1 MRWLRAWFS
10 RLGASFRKGRRD
22 RDIAAELENH
32 LRLHIEDNLRA
43 GMNPEEARRCAIIKL
58 GGVEQAKEIYRE
70 REGLP
75 LLELFFHDFRFAL
88 RLLRKNPGF
97 TAIAVLTLALGMGAT
112 TTIFSV
118 VNSVLLRP
126 LPYQNQDRLLRV
138 AESHPGAPAAGV
150 TFSSFGVTYAT
161 FLDLEREAKTIE
173 NASAYRQWA
182 FNVTGG
188 SEPQQVSGALVS
200 GNFFNVLG
208 SNALLGHTIQPE
220 DDQPGGNNRV
230 VVLSYG
236 LWQSRFGA
244 DKKILGQML
253 KVNTEPFT
261 VIGVMPDGFDYP
273 EQSEVWCPLVPGSS
287 LHNNRRA
294 HLLTVLADRKRGELL
309 GSVQGELT
317 AFAESVEKRNPGV
330 DDPGLTL
337 SAETLHKSLVA
348 PIRPALVILL
358 FAVGL
363 LLSIACAN
371 VANLLLA
378 RTNARRKEIAVRL
391 ALGASRARLA
401 ILLLTESIFV
411 SLLGGTVGLFIA
423 EAGLT
428 LIRTQGSEDL
438 PRFAEINLDWRVFVF
453 ALAVSLFS
461 GLFFGLAPALA
472 GAKVNLN
479 APLKEGAWES
489 PGPSLRISN
498 RTLTML
504 QYALATI
511 LLVGAGLL
519 GSSLLQIVQVK
530 PGFNPDRV
538 LTLQIFLSPQEYPE
552 GDSKAATVLRQMLE
566 RVRALPGVRSAG
578 VVSALPITGG
588 PSTEFVIEGRPAP
601 RLGDEPG
608 ADIRVVDPE
617 YFSTMG
623 IPLLAGRSFTE
634 RDNFNAAR
642 VMLINETLA
651 RQFWPHS
658 NDNPIGQHITM
669 KDWGPPLTG
678 EIVGVVGDVKT
689 NGLDAAVGPM
699 IYWPYYQFGQIFN
712 VMVVRTDG
720 DPIRMVSAVK
730 SGIWSVDKNQPVS
743 RIQTMDQ
750 ILSDSVA
757 RRRLYVV
764 LLGVFA
770 GVALLLAATGIYGV
784 VSYSVSQRTREI
796 GIRVALGAERVDV
809 VRLVIAQAAKL
820 ALAGEVIGIL
830 VALGLTRLM
839 SSLLFG
845 VSAADPLTFASVV
858 IVLTAVAL
866 AACYVPARRATRV
879 DPMVALRYE

>member
-1 MRWLRAWFS
+1 MKRMRRWLL
-10 RLGASFRKGRRD
+10 RLGDLLRKERRE
-22 RDIAAELENH
+22 RELVAEMESH
-32 LRLHIEDNLRA
+32 LQMHVEDNRRA
-43 GMNPEEARRCAIIKL
+43 GMNPEEARRHALIKL
-58 GGVEQAKEIYRE
+58 GGVEQVKTNYRE
-70 REGLP
+70 QQGLP

-97 TAIAVLTLALGMGAT
+97 TTIAVLTLALGMGAT

-126 LPYQNQDRLLRV
+126 LPYQNHDLLLRV
-138 AESHPGAPAAGV
+138 QETHSGAPAAGV
-150 TFSSFGVTYAT
+150 TFSTFGLTYAT
-161 FLDLEREAKTIE
+161 FLDLQREAKTIE

-208 SNALLGHTIQPE
+208 SNALLGRTIQPE

-236 LWQSRFGA
+236 LWQTRFGA
-244 DKKILGQML
+244 DKKILGQAL
-253 KVNTEPFT
+253 KVNAEPFT
-261 VIGVMPDGFDYP
+261 VIGVMPEGFDYP
-273 EQSEVWCPLVPGSS
+273 AKSEVWCPLVPGSS

-294 HLLTVLADRKRGELL
+294 HLLTVLADRRRGESL
-309 GSVQGELT
+309 GSVHGELT
-317 AFAESVEKRNPGV
+317 AFAESVEKRNPGA

-337 SAETLHKSLVA
+337 SVETLHKSLVA
-348 PIRPALVILL
+348 PVRPALVILL

-391 ALGASRARLA
+391 ALGAGRARLA
-401 ILLLTESIFV
+401 MLLLTESIFV
-411 SLLGGTVGLFIA
+411 SLLGGAAGLFLA

-438 PRFAEINLDWRVFVF
+438 PRFAEIVLDWRVFAF
-453 ALAVSLFS
+453 AFGVSILS

-472 GAKVNLN
+472 GAKLNLN
-479 APLKEGAWES
+479 APLKEGNWES
-489 PGPSLRISN
+489 SGPSLRLSN
-498 RTLTML
+498 GALTVV
-504 QYALATI
+504 QYILATI
-511 LLVGAGLL
+511 LLAGAGLL
-519 GSSLLQIVQVK
+519 GSSLLRVLRVN
-530 PGFNPDRV
+530 PGFNPERA
-538 LTLQIFLSPQEYPE
+538 LTLQIFLSPEAYPE
-552 GDSKAATVLRQMLE
+552 GDSKAATVLHEMLE

-601 RLGDEPG
+601 HLGDEPG
-608 ADIRVVDPE
+608 ADIRVVDSE

-634 RDNFNAAR
+634 HDNFSAAR

-651 RQFWPHS
+651 RQFWPNS
-658 NDNPIGQHITM
+658 NGNPIGQRITM
-669 KDWGPPLTG
+669 RDWGPPLTG

-712 VMVVRTDG
+712 VMVVRTEG
-720 DPIRMVSAVK
+720 DPLRLVSAVK

-743 RIQTMDQ
+743 RIQSFEQ

-809 VRLVIAQAAKL
+809 VRLVIAQAARL
-820 ALAGEVIGIL
+820 VLAGEVIGIL

-839 SSLLFG
+839 ASLLFG
-845 VSAADPLTFASVV
+845 IGAADPLTFGSVA

>member
-1 MRWLRAWFS
+1 MRWLRAWFV
-10 RLGASFRKGRRD
+10 RLGASLGINRREKD
-22 RDIAAELENH
+22 FSAELENH
-32 LRLHIEDNLRA
+32 LQLHIEDNLRA
-43 GMNPEEARRCAIIKL
+43 GLNPEEARRQALIKL
-58 GGVEQAKEIYRE
+58 GGVEQVKTEYSE
-70 REGLP
+70 RQGLP
-75 LLELFFHDFRFAL
+75 LLELLFHDFRFAL
-88 RLLRKNPGF
+88 RLLKKDPGF
-97 TAIAVLTLALGMGAT
+97 TAIAILTLALGMGAT

-126 LPYQNQDRLLRV
+126 LPYQNHDRLLRV
-138 AESHPGAPAAGV
+138 QETHSGAPASGV
-150 TFSSFGVTYAT
+150 TFSTFGLTYAT

-173 NASAYRQWA
+173 NASAHRAWA

-188 SEPQQVSGALVS
+188 SEPQQVPGALVS

-208 SNALLGHTIQPE
+208 SNALLGRTIQPE

-230 VVLSYG
+230 VVLSYS

-244 DKKILGQML
+244 DKQILGQSL
-253 KVNTEPFT
+253 KVNAEPFT
-261 VIGVMPDGFDYP
+261 VIGVMPAGFDYP
-273 EQSEVWCPLVPGSS
+273 DQSEVWCPLVPGSS

-294 HLLTVLADRKRGELL
+294 HLLTVLADRKRAESL

-337 SAETLHKSLVA
+337 SAEMLQKNLVA
-348 PIRPALVILL
+348 PVRPALVILL

-378 RTNARRKEIAVRL
+378 RTTARRKEIAVRL

-401 ILLLTESIFV
+401 MLLLTESVFV
-411 SLLGGTVGLFIA
+411 SLLGGAVGLFVA

-428 LIRTQGSEDL
+428 LIRAQNSEEL
-438 PRFAEINLDWRVFVF
+438 PRFAEIHLDWRVFAF
-453 ALAVSLFS
+453 AFAVSLIS

-479 APLKEGAWES
+479 APLKEGNWE
-489 PGPSLRISN
+489 PAGAGLRLSN
-498 RTLTML
+498 GTLTVL

-519 GSSLLQIVQVK
+519 GSSLLQVLQVN
-530 PGFNPDRV
+530 PGFNPGRL
-538 LTLQIFLSPQEYPE
+538 LTLQVFLSPQEYPE
-552 GDSKAATVLRQMLE
+552 GNSKAATVLHQMLE
-566 RVRALPGVRSAG
+566 RVRNLPGVRSAG

-588 PSTEFVIEGRPAP
+588 PSTEFIIEGRPTP

-608 ADIRVVDPE
+608 ADIRVTDPE
-617 YFSTMG
+617 YFSVMG
-623 IPLLAGRSFTE
+623 IPLRAGRVFTE
-634 RDNFNAAR
+634 HDNFGAAR

-651 RQFWPHS
+651 RQFWPNS
-658 NDNPIGQHITM
+658 NDSPIGQHITM
-669 KDWGPPLTG
+669 KGWGPSLTG

-712 VMVVRTDG
+712 VMVVRGDG
-720 DPIRMVSAVK
+720 DPLQLVSAVK

-809 VRLVIAQAAKL
+809 VQLVIAQAAKL
-820 ALAGEVIGIL
+820 ALAGEFIGIL

-839 SSLLFG
+839 ASLLFG
-845 VSAADPLTFASVV
+845 VSAADPLTFVCVA
-858 IVLTAVAL
+858 IALTLVAL

>member
-1 MRWLRAWFS
+1 MRWLRAYFV
-10 RLGASFRKGRRD
+10 RLGASIRINSREKDFS
-22 RDIAAELENH
+22 AELENH
-32 LRLHIEDNLRA
+32 LQLHIEDNLRA
-43 GMNPEEARRCAIIKL
+43 GLSPEEARRHALLKL
-58 GGVEQAKEIYRE
+58 GGVEQVKTDYRE
-70 REGLP
+70 RQGLP
-75 LLELFFHDFRFAL
+75 LLELFLHDSRFAL
-88 RLLRKNPGF
+88 RLLRKSPGF

-126 LPYQNQDRLLRV
+126 LPYQNHNRLLRV
-138 AESHPGAPAAGV
+138 QETHSGAPAAGV
-150 TFSSFGVTYAT
+150 TFSSFGLTYAT

-188 SEPQQVSGALVS
+188 GEPQQVSGALVS
-200 GNFFNVLG
+200 GNFFNALG
-208 SNALLGHTIQPE
+208 SNALLGRTIRPE

-230 VVLSYG
+230 VVLSYA
-236 LWQSRFGA
+236 LWRSRFGA
-244 DKKILGQML
+244 DKRILGQTL
-253 KVNTEPFT
+253 KVNSEPLV
-261 VIGVMPDGFDYP
+261 VIGLMPPGFDFP
-273 EQSEVWCPLVPGSS
+273 EQSEMWCPLVPAGE
-287 LHNNRRA
+287 LHSNRRA
-294 HLLTVLADRKRGELL
+294 HLLTVIVDRKHGESL

-317 AFAESVEKRNPGV
+317 AFAEGVEKINPGV

-337 SAETLHKSLVA
+337 SAEMLHKTLVA
-348 PIRPALVILL
+348 PVRPALIILL
-358 FAVGL
+358 FSVGL

-378 RTNARRKEIAVRL
+378 RTTARRREIAVRL

-401 ILLLTESIFV
+401 ILLLTESVFV
-411 SLLGGTVGLFIA
+411 SLLGGAAGLFIA

-438 PRFAEINLDWRVFVF
+438 PRFTEINLDWRVFVF
-453 ALAVSLFS
+453 AFAVSLFS

-472 GAKVNLN
+472 GAKLDLN
-479 APLKEGAWES
+479 APLKEGNWES
-489 PGPSLRISN
+489 PLPGLRLSN
-498 RTLTML
+498 GTLTVL

-511 LLVGAGLL
+511 LLAGAGLL
-519 GSSLLQIVQVK
+519 GSSLLRVLRVN

-538 LTLQIFLSPQEYPE
+538 LTLQIFLSPEAYPE
-552 GDSKAATVLRQMLE
+552 ADSKAAMVLHEMLE
-566 RVRALPGVRSAG
+566 RVRALSGVRSAG
-578 VVSALPITGG
+578 IVNALPITGG
-588 PSTEFVIEGRPAP
+588 PNTEFTIEGRPVP

-608 ADIRVVDPE
+608 ADIRVVDPD

-623 IPLLAGRSFTE
+623 VPLLSGRTFSE
-634 RDNFNAAR
+634 RDNASAAR

-651 RQFWPHS
+651 RQFWPNSH
-658 NDNPIGQHITM
+658 DNPIGQHITM

-678 EIVGVVGDVKT
+678 GIVGVVGDVKT

-712 VMVVRTDG
+712 VMVVRSDG
-720 DPIRMVSAVK
+720 DPLRMAAAVK
-730 SGIWSVDKNQPVS
+730 SAIWSVDKDQTVS
-743 RIQTMDQ
+743 RIQSMEQ
-750 ILSDSVA
+750 VLSDSVA

-764 LLGVFA
+764 LLGIFA

-784 VSYSVSQRTREI
+784 VSYSVSLRTREI
-796 GIRVALGAERVDV
+796 GIRMALGAERVDV

-845 VSAADPLTFASVV
+845 VSAADPFTFACVA
-858 IVLTAVAL
+858 IALTLVAL

-879 DPMVALRYE
+879 DPVVALRYE